1 MANFFSKP
9 KAPAASTSKGNE
21 SSPGPS
27 HVQTDFERTFKPFAL
42 KRGSTLAPYNRF
54 TASKKR
60 KGKEVATGNDTGVI
74 IVDSD
79 HEVEKDGDI
88 VMSDTPKNTVEISAM
103 STKGMFSSRLL
114 RAT

>member
-27 HVQTDFERTFKPFAL
+27 RVQTGFERTFKPFAL

-74 IVDSD
+74 IIDSD
-79 HEVEKDGDI
+79 HEKDGDI

-103 STKGMFSSRLL
+103 STKGTFSSRLL